1 MTSIWMNIWQ
11 TVQQTTWLEWVGTVF
26 GLLTV
31 WYSVKANI
39 LCWPTGMVS
48 VAAYAILFF
57 HIHLYADALLQIFF
71 FVVSALGWW
80 QWSKKANN
88 DHELPITMLNSKN
101 RISIFFFMVACILF
115 SGWFFSK
122 FTDAHIPFWDST
134 ATGMSVTAQLLMM
147 RKKLENWIL
156 WILVDILSIG
166 IYYYKQVYL
175 TTGLYAVFLIMA
187 TMGHFEWLKLYRRQ
201 SNPNLDTASS

>member
-1 MTSIWMNIWQ
+1 MSVWTNILQ
-11 TVQQTTWLEWVGTVF
+11 SLQQTSLLEWIGTIF

-39 LCWPTGMVS
+39 LCWPTGMIS

-71 FVVSALGWW
+71 FVVSAIGWW

-88 DHELPITMLNSKN
+88 NHELPITMLTAKS
-101 RISIFFFMVACILF
+101 RVGIFFLMVACILF
-115 SGWFFSK
+115 SGWFFSR

-134 ATGMSVTAQLLMM
+134 ATGMSVTAQLLML
-147 RKKLENWIL
+147 RKKFENWIL
-156 WILVDILSIG
+156 WIIVDVLSIG
-166 IYYYKQVYL
+166 IYFYKQVYL
-175 TTGLYAVFLIMA
+175 TMLLYAVFLVMA
-187 TMGHFEWLKLYRRQ
+187 TMGYFEWRKLYRRQ
-201 SNPNLDTASS
+201 SNPSSNTASL